1 MQISGNSVLAGLGF
15 LQQPQAGAKPQID
28 PQLQAKPRPVQ
39 AQAPQAAPAPRL
51 TQAQNLE
58 QAVQALADQ
67 GQLPPRGS
75 LIDLS
80 A

>member
-1 MQISGNSVLAGLGF
+1 MQISGNSLLAGLGL
-15 LQQPQAGAKPQID
+15 LQQPQAGAKPPID
-28 PQLQAKPRPVQ
+28 PQPQTKPRPAQ
-39 AQAPQAAPAPRL
+39 APAPQAAAASRL
-51 TQAQNLE
+51 TKAQNLE

-75 LIDLS
+75 LIDLR